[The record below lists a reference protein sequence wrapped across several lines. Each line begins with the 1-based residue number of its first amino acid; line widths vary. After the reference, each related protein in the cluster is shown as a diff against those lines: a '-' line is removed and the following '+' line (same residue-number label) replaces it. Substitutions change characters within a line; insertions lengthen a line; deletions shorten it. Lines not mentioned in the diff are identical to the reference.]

1 MAIERGVLAAR
12 RRVSHEP
19 FPVHESPTLR
29 ILNCL
34 LEHGDAA
41 VASQCRDPG
50 RLCADSLPTDT
61 LALFWTEVREIAAE
75 LQPETVALIQVDAAV
90 QDAAIH
96 ASGDLPERIAIKGR
110 GGTDFR
116 PGFAWLSEQG
126 LRLGCCPYL
135 TDIKCDRYPEAE
147 PDYPVVQL
155 GSAARRAQPP
165 TLGRAHRHGG
175 AMRLCVSAAAR
186 PAAGASSARNRG
198 SI

>member
-1 MAIERGVLAAR
+1 MGTPPSLVNAVTPAGHA
-12 RRVSHEP
+12 
-19 FPVHESPTLR
+19 PT
-29 ILNCL
+29 
-34 LEHGDAA
+34 
-41 VASQCRDPG
+41 
-50 RLCADSLPTDT
+50 LPTDT

-116 PGFAWLSEQG
+116 PGSAWLSEQG
-126 LRLGCCPYL
+126 LRPSCCPYL

-175 AMRLCVSAAAR
+175 AMRLCVSAADE
-186 PAAGASSARNRG
+186 RG
-198 SI
+198 KPIRSKEQVVHCAFAV